1 MNTKKTGEAPGKIQ
15 VCVLPEDL
23 SSVDEEHPLKF
34 EVLKVLI
41 WLKNMHWKF
50 GWIYMEEE
58 FAKRSRIKF
67 IGIKKAELGW
77 LLAH

>member
-34 EVLKVLI
+34 EVLKEGL
-41 WLKNMHWKF
+41 
-50 GWIYMEEE
+50 
-58 FAKRSRIKF
+58 
-67 IGIKKAELGW
+67 
-77 LLAH
+77 

>member
-1 MNTKKTGEAPGKIQ
+1 MNKK
-15 VCVLPEDL
+15 
-23 SSVDEEHPLKF
+23 LKNF
-34 EVLKVLI
+34 LRKKYLATQDMWEVLKVLI